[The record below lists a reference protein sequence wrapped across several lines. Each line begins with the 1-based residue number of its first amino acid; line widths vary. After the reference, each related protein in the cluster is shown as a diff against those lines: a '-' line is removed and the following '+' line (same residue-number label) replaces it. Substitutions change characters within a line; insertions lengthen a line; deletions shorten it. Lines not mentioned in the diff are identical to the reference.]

1 MIFSCY
7 FFSDNLNRIN
17 KTCNMFW
24 IVIFFFDLNL
34 ASNRVCKCS
43 LINCVTLWLNV
54 FPEDLILFSL
64 SDCYMCFQKKTMA
77 LEKYIIPVVN
87 CDEDWL
93 ILTGQKAT
101 LTRFESNNRISN
113 FVVVIFSNS
122 TYKAETFKKVT
133 FKFENVF
140 FV

>member
-1 MIFSCY
+1 
-7 FFSDNLNRIN
+7 
-17 KTCNMFW
+17 
-24 IVIFFFDLNL
+24 
-34 ASNRVCKCS
+34 
-43 LINCVTLWLNV
+43 
-54 FPEDLILFSL
+54 
-64 SDCYMCFQKKTMA
+64 MA

-140 FV
+140 FCLKLKCPQKL